1 MIIFPAIDLKD
12 GKCVR
17 LYKGDFNKTTIFNSS
32 PYNQALQF
40 KKKGFTDLHL
50 VDLDGALKGRSKNK
64 KVIIKIIKN
73 TSLNVQLGGGI
84 RTLKQISFW
93 IKNGVSTV
101 VVGTM
106 AVKNPKIL
114 KKACKLYPGQIAV
127 ALDVRDNF
135 LAIEGWVRQTKIKF
149 MSLIKKLEDFGVSRI
164 IFTDIDKDGTKAGI
178 NLYQLIK
185 KTSNI
190 KIPVVISGG
199 VSDILDVKK
208 LHKVNKFNGV
218 IIGKAIYD
226 KSINLK
232 LLERFNN
239 NNIDEKI

>member
-73 TSLNVQLGGGI
+73 INLNVQLGGGI
-84 RTLKQISFW
+84 RTLNQISFW
-93 IKNGVSTV
+93 INNGVSTV

-114 KKACKLYPGQIAV
+114 KKACDLFPGRIAV
-127 ALDVRDNF
+127 ALDVRNNF
-135 LAIEGWVRQTKIKF
+135 LAIKGWVKQTKIKLMDF
-149 MSLIKKLEDFGVSRI
+149 SKKLEDFGVSRI
-164 IFTDIDKDGTKAGI
+164 IYTDINRDGTKKGVNFTQLKKII
-178 NLYQLIK
+178 NKI
-185 KTSNI
+185 NI
-190 KIPVVISGG
+190 PLVVSGG
-199 VSDILDVKK
+199 VSNIKDIRQLDKLRILD
-208 LHKVNKFNGV
+208 GV

-226 KSINLK
+226 KTIDQRK
-232 LLERFNN
+232 LVFFNKFFN
-239 NNIDEKI
+239 AK

>member
-17 LYKGDFNKTTIFNSS
+17 LYKGDFSKTTIFNSS

-73 TSLNVQLGGGI
+73 TNLNVQLGGGI

-106 AVKNPKIL
+106 AIQNPKIL
-114 KKACKLYPGQIAV
+114 KKACDLFPGRIAV

-135 LAIEGWVRQTKIKF
+135 LAIKGWVKQTRIKLMDF
-149 MSLIKKLEDFGVSRI
+149 SKKLEDFGVSRI
-164 IFTDIDKDGTKAGI
+164 IYTDINRDGTKQGVNFNQLKKII
-178 NLYQLIK
+178 NKI
-185 KTSNI
+185 NI
-190 KIPVVISGG
+190 PLVVSGG
-199 VSDILDVKK
+199 VSNIKDIQQLDKLRILD
-208 LHKVNKFNGV
+208 GV

-226 KSINLK
+226 KTIDQRK
-232 LLERFNN
+232 LVFLNKFFNA
-239 NNIDEKI
+239 K

>member
-73 TSLNVQLGGGI
+73 TNLNVQLGGGI

-93 IKNGVSTV
+93 IKNGVSTI

-114 KKACKLYPGQIAV
+114 KKACDLFPGRIAV
-127 ALDVRDNF
+127 ALDVRNDF
-135 LAIEGWVRQTKIKF
+135 LAIKGWVEQTKIKF
-149 MSLIKKLEDFGVSRI
+149 IDFIKKLENFGVSKI
-164 IFTDIDKDGTKAGI
+164 IYTDINRDGTKTGVNIVKLKKII
-178 NLYQLIK
+178 NIV
-185 KTSNI
+185 N
-190 KIPVVISGG
+190 IPVVASGG
-199 VSDILDVKK
+199 VSNIADIKK
-208 LHKVNKFNGV
+208 LSNIDQLEGV
-218 IIGKAIYD
+218 IVGKAIYD
-226 KSINLK
+226 KTISLNK
-232 LLERFNN
+232 LLKFHY
-239 NNIDEKI
+239 

>member
-17 LYKGDFNKTTIFNSS
+17 LYKGDFSKTTIFNSS
-32 PYNQALQF
+32 PYNQAIEF
-40 KKKGFTDLHL
+40 KKKGFTNLHL

-64 KVIIKIIKN
+64 KIIIKIIKN
-73 TSLNVQLGGGI
+73 TNLNVQLGGGI

-106 AVKNPKIL
+106 AIQNPKIL
-114 KKACKLYPGQIAV
+114 KKACDLFPGRIAV

-135 LAIEGWVRQTKIKF
+135 LAIKGWVKQTRINFLDFLKQ
-149 MSLIKKLEDFGVSRI
+149 LENIGLSRI
-164 IFTDIDKDGTKAGI
+164 IYTDINRDGTKTGI
-178 NLYQLIK
+178 NINKLVKIIK
-185 KTSNI
+185 TANIPIVVSGGISNI
-190 KIPVVISGG
+190 R
-199 VSDILDVKK
+199 DVKQLK
-208 LHKVNKFNGV
+208 KIEYLQGV

-226 KSINLK
+226 GTINLHK
-232 LLERFNN
+232 LQ
-239 NNIDEKI
+239 KINY

>member
-73 TSLNVQLGGGI
+73 ASLNVQLGGGI

-114 KKACKLYPGQIAV
+114 KKACDLFPGRIAV
-127 ALDVRDNF
+127 ALDVRNDF
-135 LAIEGWVRQTKIKF
+135 LAIKGWVEQTKIKF
-149 MSLIKKLEDFGVSRI
+149 IDFVKKLENFGVSKI
-164 IFTDIDKDGTKAGI
+164 IYTDINRDGTKTGVNIVKLKKII
-178 NLYQLIK
+178 N
-185 KTSNI
+185 TVN
-190 KIPVVISGG
+190 IPVVASGG
-199 VSDILDVKK
+199 VSNIADIKK
-208 LHKVNKFNGV
+208 LSNIDQLEGV
-218 IIGKAIYD
+218 IVGKAIYD
-226 KSINLK
+226 KTISLNK
-232 LLERFNN
+232 LLKFHY
-239 NNIDEKI
+239 

>member
-40 KKKGFTDLHL
+40 KNKGFTDLHL

-73 TSLNVQLGGGI
+73 TNLNVQLGGGI

-93 IKNGVSTV
+93 IKSGVSTI

-106 AVKNPKIL
+106 AVNNPKIL
-114 KKACKLYPGQIAV
+114 KKACDLFPGRIAV
-127 ALDVRDNF
+127 ALDVRNDF
-135 LAIEGWVRQTKIKF
+135 LAIKGWVEQTKIKF
-149 MSLIKKLEDFGVSRI
+149 IDFVKKLENFGVSKI
-164 IFTDIDKDGTKAGI
+164 IYTDINRDGTKTGVNIVKLKKII
-178 NLYQLIK
+178 NIV
-185 KTSNI
+185 N
-190 KIPVVISGG
+190 IPVVASGG
-199 VSDILDVKK
+199 VSNIADIKK
-208 LHKVNKFNGV
+208 LSNIDQLEGV
-218 IIGKAIYD
+218 IVGKAIYD
-226 KSINLK
+226 KTISLNK
-232 LLERFNN
+232 LLKFHY
-239 NNIDEKI
+239 

>member
-17 LYKGDFNKTTIFNSS
+17 LYKGDFNKTTVFNSS

-40 KKKGFTDLHL
+40 RKKGFTDLHL

-64 KVIIKIIKN
+64 KVIIKIIKK

-114 KKACKLYPGQIAV
+114 RKACDLFPGRIAV
-127 ALDVRDNF
+127 ALDVRNDF
-135 LAIEGWVRQTKIKF
+135 LAIKGWVEQTKIKF
-149 MSLIKKLEDFGVSRI
+149 IDFVKKLENFGVSKI
-164 IFTDIDKDGTKAGI
+164 IYTDINRDGTKTGVNIVKLKKII
-178 NLYQLIK
+178 NIV
-185 KTSNI
+185 N
-190 KIPVVISGG
+190 IPVVASGG
-199 VSDILDVKK
+199 VSNIADIKK
-208 LHKVNKFNGV
+208 LSNIDQLEGV
-218 IIGKAIYD
+218 IVGKAIYD
-226 KSINLK
+226 KTISLNK
-232 LLERFNN
+232 LLKFHY
-239 NNIDEKI
+239 

>member
-17 LYKGDFNKTTIFNSS
+17 LYKGDFNKTTIFNPS

-50 VDLDGALKGRSKNK
+50 VDLDGALKGRSENK

-73 TSLNVQLGGGI
+73 TNLNVQLGGGI

-114 KKACKLYPGQIAV
+114 KKACDLFPGRIAV
-127 ALDVRDNF
+127 ALDVRNNF
-135 LAIEGWVRQTKIKF
+135 LAIKGWVKQTKIKLMDF
-149 MSLIKKLEDFGVSRI
+149 SKKLEDFGVSRI
-164 IFTDIDKDGTKAGI
+164 IYTDINRDGTKKGVNFTQLKKII
-178 NLYQLIK
+178 NKI
-185 KTSNI
+185 NI
-190 KIPVVISGG
+190 PLVVSGG
-199 VSDILDVKK
+199 VSNIKDIQQLDK
-208 LHKVNKFNGV
+208 LRTLDGV

-226 KSINLK
+226 KTIDQRK
-232 LLERFNN
+232 LVFFNKFFN
-239 NNIDEKI
+239 AK

>member
-32 PYNQALQF
+32 PFNQALEFQ
-40 KKKGFTDLHL
+40 KKGFTHLHL
-50 VDLDGALKGRSKNK
+50 VDLDGALKGKSKNK
-64 KVIIKIIKN
+64 KIIIKIIKK

-106 AVKNPKIL
+106 AIQNPKIL
-114 KKACKLYPGQIAV
+114 KKACSIFPGQIAV
-127 ALDVRDNF
+127 ALDVRKNN
-135 LAIEGWVRQTKIKF
+135 LAMKGWVSQTKISIF
-149 MSLIKKLEDFGVSRI
+149 DYIKKLQDFGASKI
-164 IFTDIDKDGTKAGI
+164 IYTDIDRDGTKKGLNLKNI
-178 NLYQLIK
+178 NKLISI
-185 KTSNI
+185 T
-190 KIPVVISGG
+190 KIPLIVSGG
-199 VSDILDVKK
+199 VSKLVEVKK
-208 LHKVNKFNGV
+208 LKKLNLNGV

-226 KSINLK
+226 RSLNLNY
-232 LLERFNN
+232 L
-239 NNIDEKI
+239 IKI

>member
-50 VDLDGALKGRSKNK
+50 VDLDGALKGKSMNK

-73 TSLNVQLGGGI
+73 TNLNVQLGGGI

-106 AVKNPKIL
+106 AIQNPKIL
-114 KKACKLYPGQIAV
+114 KKACDLFPGRIAV
-127 ALDVRDNF
+127 ALDVRNNF
-135 LAIEGWVRQTKIKF
+135 LAIKGWVKQTKIELMDF
-149 MSLIKKLEDFGVSRI
+149 SKKLEDFGVSRI
-164 IFTDIDKDGTKAGI
+164 IYTDINRDGTKTGVNFSQLKKII
-178 NLYQLIK
+178 NKI
-185 KTSNI
+185 NI
-190 KIPVVISGG
+190 PLVVSGG
-199 VSDILDVKK
+199 VSNIKDVQKLDK
-208 LHKVNKFNGV
+208 LGLFDGV

-226 KSINLK
+226 KTMNQEK
-232 LLERFNN
+232 LVTFNKLFN
-239 NNIDEKI
+239 VE

>member
-17 LYKGDFNKTTIFNSS
+17 LYKGDFSKTTIFNSS
-32 PYNQALQF
+32 PFNQALEF

-73 TSLNVQLGGGI
+73 TNLNVQLGGGI
-84 RTLKQISFW
+84 RTLNQISFW

-114 KKACKLYPGQIAV
+114 QKACDLFPGRIAV
-127 ALDVRDNF
+127 ALDVRNNF
-135 LAIEGWVRQTKIKF
+135 LAIKGWVKQTKIKLMDF
-149 MSLIKKLEDFGVSRI
+149 SKKLEDFGVSRI
-164 IFTDIDKDGTKAGI
+164 IYTDINRD
-178 NLYQLIK
+178 
-185 KTSNI
+185 
-190 KIPVVISGG
+190 
-199 VSDILDVKK
+199 
-208 LHKVNKFNGV
+208 
-218 IIGKAIYD
+218 
-226 KSINLK
+226 
-232 LLERFNN
+232 
-239 NNIDEKI
+239 

>member
-64 KVIIKIIKN
+64 KIIIKIIKN
-73 TSLNVQLGGGI
+73 TNLNIQLGGGI

-106 AVKNPKIL
+106 AIQNPKIL
-114 KKACKLYPGQIAV
+114 RKACNLFPGRIAV
-127 ALDVRDNF
+127 ALDVRNNF
-135 LAIEGWVRQTKIKF
+135 LAIKGWVKQTRINF
-149 MSLIKKLEDFGVSRI
+149 LDFLKKLENLGLSRI
-164 IFTDIDKDGTKAGI
+164 IYTDINRDGTKTGI
-178 NLYQLIK
+178 NINKLVKIIENVNIPVVVSGGI
-185 KTSNI
+185 SNI
-190 KIPVVISGG
+190 K
-199 VSDILDVKK
+199 DIKQLKK
-208 LHKVNKFNGV
+208 INYLQGV

-226 KSINLK
+226 GTINLNK
-232 LLERFNN
+232 LKKLSY
-239 NNIDEKI
+239 

>member
-40 KKKGFTDLHL
+40 QKKGFTDLHL

-114 KKACKLYPGQIAV
+114 KKACDLFPGRIAV
-127 ALDVRDNF
+127 ALDVRNDF
-135 LAIEGWVRQTKIKF
+135 LAIKGWVEQTKIKF
-149 MSLIKKLEDFGVSRI
+149 IDFVKKLENFGVSKI
-164 IFTDIDKDGTKAGI
+164 IYTDINRDGTKTGVNIVKLKKII
-178 NLYQLIK
+178 NIV
-185 KTSNI
+185 N
-190 KIPVVISGG
+190 IPVVASGG
-199 VSDILDVKK
+199 VSNIADIKK
-208 LHKVNKFNGV
+208 LSNIDQLEGV
-218 IIGKAIYD
+218 IVGKAIYD
-226 KSINLK
+226 KTISLNK
-232 LLERFNN
+232 LLKFHY
-239 NNIDEKI
+239 

>member
-17 LYKGDFNKTTIFNSS
+17 LYKGDFDKTTIFNSS

-50 VDLDGALKGRSKNK
+50 VDLDGALKGKSKNK
-64 KVIIKIIKN
+64 KVIINIIKSAN
-73 TSLNVQLGGGI
+73 LNVQLGGGI

-106 AVKNPKIL
+106 AIQNPKIL
-114 KKACKLYPGQIAV
+114 KKACDLFPGQIAV
-127 ALDVRDNF
+127 ALDVRNNF
-135 LAIEGWVRQTKIKF
+135 LAIKGWVKQTRINFLDFLKKLENLGLSRIIYTDINRDGTKTGIN
-149 MSLIKKLEDFGVSRI
+149 IKKLVKI
-164 IFTDIDKDGTKAGI
+164 IETV
-178 NLYQLIK
+178 N
-185 KTSNI
+185 
-190 KIPVVISGG
+190 IPVVVSGG
-199 VSDILDVKK
+199 ISNIRDVKQLK
-208 LHKVNKFNGV
+208 KIDYLQGV

-226 KSINLK
+226 GTINLNK
-232 LLERFNN
+232 LQKLSY
-239 NNIDEKI
+239 

>member
-17 LYKGDFNKTTIFNSS
+17 LYKGDFSKTTIFNSS
-32 PYNQALQF
+32 PFNQALEF
-40 KKKGFTDLHL
+40 KKKGFKDLHL
-50 VDLDGALKGRSKNK
+50 VDLDGALKGRSRNK

-84 RTLKQISFW
+84 RTLNQISFW

-114 KKACKLYPGQIAV
+114 QKACDLFPGRIAV
-127 ALDVRDNF
+127 ALDVRNNF
-135 LAIEGWVRQTKIKF
+135 LAIKGWIKQTKIKLMDF
-149 MSLIKKLEDFGVSRI
+149 SKKLEDFGVSRI
-164 IFTDIDKDGTKAGI
+164 IYTDINRDGTKIGV
-178 NLYQLIK
+178 NFSQLK
-185 KTSNI
+185 KIVSKVNI
-190 KIPVVISGG
+190 PLVVSGG
-199 VSDILDVKK
+199 VSNINDVRK
-208 LHKVNKFNGV
+208 LYKAGLFDGV

-226 KSINLK
+226 KSISLSELK
-232 LLERFNN
+232 KFV
-239 NNIDEKI
+239 

>member
-17 LYKGDFNKTTIFNSS
+17 LYKGDFSKTTIFNSS

-73 TSLNVQLGGGI
+73 TNLNVQLGGGI

-114 KKACKLYPGQIAV
+114 KKACDLFPGKIAV
-127 ALDVRDNF
+127 ALDVRNNF
-135 LAIEGWVRQTKIKF
+135 LAIKGWVKQTRIKLMDF
-149 MSLIKKLEDFGVSRI
+149 SKKLEDFGVSRI
-164 IFTDIDKDGTKAGI
+164 IYTDINRDGTKQGVNFTQLKKII
-178 NLYQLIK
+178 NKI
-185 KTSNI
+185 NI
-190 KIPVVISGG
+190 PLVVSGG
-199 VSDILDVKK
+199 VSNIKDIQQLDK
-208 LHKVNKFNGV
+208 LRTLDGV

-226 KSINLK
+226 KTIDQRK
-232 LLERFNN
+232 LVFLNKFFNA
-239 NNIDEKI
+239 K